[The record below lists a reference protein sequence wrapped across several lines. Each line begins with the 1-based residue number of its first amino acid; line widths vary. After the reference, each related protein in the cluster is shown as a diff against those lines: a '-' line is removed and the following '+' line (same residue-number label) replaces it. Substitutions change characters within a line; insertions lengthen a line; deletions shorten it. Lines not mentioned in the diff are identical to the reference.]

1 MNLVLRLAAATAV
14 LLGLVGPAFP
24 DVPAWS
30 VPGGSGGGRH
40 YRPGPPMPV
49 HPANA
54 VPVVIEA
61 SDTLTEPRLVIPRP
75 LLARA
80 KKLIAGRRSA
90 ALQDKARPAAVW
102 RGRAT
107 ALAGLALTAALSAA
121 GLCLARRKGR
131 VLVAALV
138 LSVAC
143 AFGAGRTFLVAQH
156 PPPPNLPPPPP
167 LEVQFDHAAVE
178 VVERGTEVRLLVPR
192 ARLGEL
198 AGKSR

>member
-1 MNLVLRLAAATAV
+1 MKARWWLVAV
-14 LLGLVGPAFP
+14 LAVSPAGMVRADIPHFGGP
-24 DVPAWS
+24 
-30 VPGGSGGGRH
+30 RH
-40 YRPGPPMPV
+40 RPGPPMPV

-80 KKLIAGRRSA
+80 KKLIPERRSA
-90 ALQDKARPAAVW
+90 SRPSGPSRWAPTV
-102 RGRAT
+102 
-107 ALAGLALTAALSAA
+107 LAGLALTAALSAA

-131 VLVAALV
+131 ALVAALV

>member
-1 MNLVLRLAAATAV
+1 MVTLA
-14 LLGLVGPAFP
+14 VGPASLVRADLP
-24 DVPAWS
+24 HLGP
-30 VPGGSGGGRH
+30 H
-40 YRPGPPMPV
+40 HPGPPIHV

-80 KKLIAGRRSA
+80 KKLRVM
-90 ALQDKARPAAVW
+90 RPAAALPSRTPAV
-102 RGRAT
+102 
-107 ALAGLALTAALSAA
+107 LAGLALTAALSAG

-131 VLVAALV
+131 GLVVLLV
-138 LSVAC
+138 VGLGC
-143 AFGAGRTFLVAQH
+143 AFGAGRAFLGAH
-156 PPPPNLPPPPP
+156 PPPPNLLPPSPA
-167 LEVQFDHAAVE
+167 EVVFDHAAVE

-198 AGKSR
+198 ARNPR

>member
-1 MNLVLRLAAATAV
+1 MNARWWLVAVLALGPAAAVRADV
-14 LLGLVGPAFP
+14 APHFGP
-24 DVPAWS
+24 
-30 VPGGSGGGRH
+30 RH
-40 YRPGPPMPV
+40 RPPSPTPV

-61 SDTLTEPRLVIPRP
+61 SDTLTEPRLVVPRA

-80 KKLIAGRRSA
+80 KKLPTV
-90 ALQDKARPAAVW
+90 RPAAAGAFP
-102 RGRAT
+102 RGAP
-107 ALAGLALTAALSAA
+107 ALAGLALTAALSAG

-131 VLVAALV
+131 ALVVLLVAT
-138 LSVAC
+138 AC
-143 AFGAGRTFLVAQH
+143 AVGAGRAFVRAH
-156 PPPPNLPPPPP
+156 PQPPGPPPP

-198 AGKSR
+198 ARNPR